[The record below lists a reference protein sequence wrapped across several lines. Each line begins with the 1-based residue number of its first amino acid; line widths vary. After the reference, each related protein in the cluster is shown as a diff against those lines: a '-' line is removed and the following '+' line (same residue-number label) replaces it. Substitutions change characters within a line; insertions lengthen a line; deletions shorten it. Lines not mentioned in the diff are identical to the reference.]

1 MSAAFRRSTRK
12 LSLKCLIASISPAAD
27 FAPLNL
33 PAARKQPNYVNFVTH
48 NLVSFDPQEFE
59 VQYACIARGHIELHT
74 NNVSTMTTL
83 FQHKTDTSC
92 LRGAISSQVMYLLEH
107 KVV

>member
-1 MSAAFRRSTRK
+1 M
-12 LSLKCLIASISPAAD
+12 PV
-27 FAPLNL
+27 NL
-33 PAARKQPNYVNFVTH
+33 PAARKQANCVNFVTVS
-48 NLVSFDPQEFE
+48 LVFFDPQEIE

-92 LRGAISSQVMYLLEH
+92 LRGVISSQVMYLLEH

>member
-1 MSAAFRRSTRK
+1 MSAAITRNPRK
-12 LSLKCLIASISPAAD
+12 LSLKFIDASISPATD
-27 FAPLNL
+27 FAPVNL

-48 NLVSFDPQEFE
+48 SLVSFDPQEFE

-83 FQHKTDTSC
+83 FQHKPDTSC
-92 LRGAISSQVMYLLEH
+92 LRGAISSRVTYLLEY